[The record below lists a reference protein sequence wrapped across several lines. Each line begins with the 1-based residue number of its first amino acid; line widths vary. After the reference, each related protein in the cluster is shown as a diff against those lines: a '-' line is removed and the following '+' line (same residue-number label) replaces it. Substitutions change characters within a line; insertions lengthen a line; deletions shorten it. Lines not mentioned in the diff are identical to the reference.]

1 MFFWKERKRTDA
13 QPCIILPQC
22 LVRMIVFIQHQEPI
36 IVRIVLSAWNWR
48 WDDPNW
54 LQDRSK
60 SKCVV
65 KRNYEAK
72 IYFEA
77 KSNFVAKSKFAE
89 KIYFVAKSF
98 FAASVFLYKKK
109 TILEPN
115 IDIVAKNNFGTER
128 CIGFNRKACQRSL
141 TWPVCGGKFQLTQLA
156 VALCFAAHYSIP

>member
-1 MFFWKERKRTDA
+1 M
-13 QPCIILPQC
+13 
-22 LVRMIVFIQHQEPI
+22 
-36 IVRIVLSAWNWR
+36 
-48 WDDPNW
+48 
-54 LQDRSK
+54 QDRSK

-109 TILEPN
+109 KNLETN
-115 IDIVAKNNFGTER
+115 IDVVAKNNFGTER

-141 TWPVCGGKFQLTQLA
+141 T
-156 VALCFAAHYSIP
+156 